1 MQSSRR
7 QRPPAMQS
15 EPLMGGPAPSM
26 GFRRFLCCC
35 YARYMSAAWLRIARP
50 IVAKGSNLEATDWSP
65 TADPGLPRHG
75 GESFRRAA
83 PIGCL
88 DHLPAGISNQKND

>member
-26 GFRRFLCCC
+26 AFQRFLCFCFHQ
-35 YARYMSAAWLRIARP
+35 YLKAAWLWIARP
-50 IVAKGSNLEATDWSP
+50 IVARSQTLKPAIGRQRP
-65 TADPGLPRHG
+65 TMA
-75 GESFRRAA
+75 
-83 PIGCL
+83 C
-88 DHLPAGISNQKND
+88 PAMKVKVSEELSRGDA